1 MGRAFWDRGSSGQ
14 AVAPVSLVRETL
26 GEALADV
33 EVMRV
38 FLRWHLWG
46 TGFRAPTHSG
56 VVMLWV
62 MLRQV
67 ELGGN

>member
-1 MGRAFWDRGSSGQ
+1 MT
-14 AVAPVSLVRETL
+14 PVVRETI
-26 GEALADV
+26 GEVLADA
-33 EVMRV
+33 EVMRI

-46 TGFRAPTHSG
+46 VGFRAPAHSG